1 MVYTHNYD
9 CKPGTHLSFEET
21 LTAADDAGML
31 VAFSMPHFHDYD
43 WKTADAA
50 RTNGYAQHAA
60 FYARVAQ
67 NHPSVVAYA
76 TSHNA
81 TGYFEVMNPDLID
94 GLYSPPS
101 NPGYDKNIKIVMGVQ
116 NTIHALDPTRVIY

>member
-1 MVYTHNYD
+1 MTG
-9 CKPGTHLSFEET
+9 KPR
-21 LTAADDAGML
+21 
-31 VAFSMPHFHDYD
+31 
-43 WKTADAA
+43 DAA
-50 RTNGYAQHAA
+50 QTNGYAEHAA

-94 GLYSPPS
+94 GVYAPPPDQQRENCARRS
-101 NPGYDKNIKIVMGVQ
+101 RRSSASWTPPASFI
-116 NTIHALDPTRVIY
+116 TTLRATWA